1 LANPTHLFSRD
12 QSEYLQGSAVTR
24 HPEMA
29 ADWASVEDALDI
41 VRNTKAD
48 LLIIGPEGLAMD
60 VVRWVI
66 ADVPTSIVVGPSD
79 EGKLWLP
86 RLPLPGITLVVRDID
101 ELNAEGQASL
111 LAWLESACDDE
122 QIVCTA
128 SGLLLS
134 MVNDGEFDRRLYYR
148 LNNFCIKLETS

>member
-1 LANPTHLFSRD
+1 
-12 QSEYLQGSAVTR
+12 
-24 HPEMA
+24 MA
-29 ADWASVEDALDI
+29 AETAVAWASVENALDI
-41 VRNTKAD
+41 VRNAKAD

-66 ADVPTSIVVGPSD
+66 ADVPTSIVVAPSD
-79 EGKLWLP
+79 AGRLWLP
-86 RLPLPGITLVVRDID
+86 QLPLPGITLVVRDID
-101 ELNAEGQASL
+101 ELSADGQACL
-111 LAWLESACDDE
+111 LAWLETACDDE

-148 LNNFCIKLETS
+148 LNNFCIRLETA